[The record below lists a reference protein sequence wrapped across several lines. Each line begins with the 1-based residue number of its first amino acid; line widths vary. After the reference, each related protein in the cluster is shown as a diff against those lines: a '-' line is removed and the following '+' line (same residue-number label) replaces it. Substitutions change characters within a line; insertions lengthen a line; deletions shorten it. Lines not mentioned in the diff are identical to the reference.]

1 MENENVKVND
11 QEQLVPQEKQK
22 PEENPVKEQE
32 PKQNLLGKIKA
43 KAETAKENR
52 KQWCEK
58 HPKIVKGVK
67 IVGTGITVAAGVVGG
82 LFLANEM
89 AKRSEGSSEGVE
101 EESIPWEGEDLD
113 ETETTE
119 ESTEEYPTEE

>member
-11 QEQLVPQEKQK
+11 QEQLVSQQEEQTSD
-22 PEENPVKEQE
+22 ENPDKE

-89 AKRSEGSSEGVE
+89 AKRSDGSSEGVE
-101 EESIPWEGEDLD
+101 EETIPWEGEDLE

-119 ESTEEYPTEE
+119 ESTEDYPTEE

>member
-11 QEQLVPQEKQK
+11 QEQLVPQQEEQK
-22 PEENPVKEQE
+22 SEENPVKE
-32 PKQNLLGKIKA
+32 PKQNLIGKLKA
-43 KAETAKENR
+43 KADTAKENR

-89 AKRSEGSSEGVE
+89 AKRSEGSEGE
-101 EESIPWEGEDLD
+101 TEESIPWEGEDLD

-119 ESTEEYPTEE
+119 ESTEEYSTEE

>member
-11 QEQLVPQEKQK
+11 QEQLVSQQEEQTSD
-22 PEENPVKEQE
+22 ENPDKE
-32 PKQNLLGKIKA
+32 PKQNLFGKLKA

-89 AKRSEGSSEGVE
+89 AKRSEGSEGEAE
-101 EESIPWEGEDLD
+101 ETIPWEGEDLD

>member
-1 MENENVKVND
+1 MKNENVKVND
-11 QEQLVPQEKQK
+11 QEQLVPQQEEQK
-22 PEENPVKEQE
+22 PDETPVKE
-32 PKQNLLGKIKA
+32 PKQNLFGKLKA

-89 AKRSEGSSEGVE
+89 AKRSEGSEGVSE
-101 EESIPWEGEDLD
+101 ETIPWEGEDLD
-113 ETETTE
+113 ETETVE